1 MVTINT
7 IFLGLS
13 SELSKDILFTLEPL
27 LSVNHAIVLPYMR
40 RILKICLKRADEN
53 PLNDEDRKKNY
64 SWLYLIY
71 LKNYTSALK
80 NFK

>member
-27 LSVNHAIVLPYMR
+27 LSVNHATVLPYMR

-53 PLNDEDRKKNY
+53 PLNDEDRKEK
-64 SWLYLIY
+64 LFLAIPDIFEK
-71 LKNYTSALK
+71 LHQCT
-80 NFK
+80 

>member
-13 SELSKDILFTLEPL
+13 SELSKDILFTMEPL

-53 PLNDEDRKKNY
+53 PLNDEDRKKK
-64 SWLYLIY
+64 LFLAI
-71 LKNYTSALK
+71 LDIFEKLHQCT
-80 NFK
+80 

>member
-1 MVTINT
+1 MATINT

-13 SELSKDILFTLEPL
+13 SKLSKGILFTLEPL

-53 PLNDEDRKKNY
+53 ALNDEDRKEKLFLAILDIFEKLQQCTY
-64 SWLYLIY
+64 
-71 LKNYTSALK
+71 K
-80 NFK
+80 F

>member
-53 PLNDEDRKKNY
+53 ALNDEDRKEKLFLAILDIFEKLQQCTY
-64 SWLYLIY
+64 
-71 LKNYTSALK
+71 K
-80 NFK
+80 F